1 MTGLGVATACLIF
14 LPGLL
19 VLLAW
24 IDFKRRTIP
33 NALNATIALIGAFR
47 AAALGGS
54 PAVVETILQAM
65 IVAAAVWLLRWLY
78 FVIRRQQGLGL
89 GDVKL
94 LTASTFWVGMV
105 GIPLQL
111 LSASLSAL
119 AVVATYMRLATPS
132 HGGARSRLDHFWLL
146 GCSSPLLRRKVDGS
160 FDSYTSGHPQG
171 GFCQPWAFEPSS
183 LERRQSRE

>member
-47 AAALGGS
+47 AAALGGL
-54 PAVVETILQAM
+54 PAIVETILQAM

-119 AVVATYMRLATPS
+119 AVVATLHAAGYSVTRKSAVPFGPFLAFGLLVTL
-132 HGGARSRLDHFWLL
+132 AAQESRWL
-146 GCSSPLLRRKVDGS
+146 V
-160 FDSYTSGHPQG
+160 
-171 GFCQPWAFEPSS
+171 
-183 LERRQSRE
+183 